1 MKGKSKKEAAA
12 KTHDDQHRADARPAS
27 AAPEPAVGAE
37 PVEPAAPDGPAEA
50 VAAPEAPSA
59 ADQAIAALTDR
70 LLRLQ
75 ADFDNFRKRTLREK
89 SELIRQ
95 ANENLVVEL
104 LPVLD
109 HMDLALEAATRHGA
123 DDALIQG
130 FRLVGEQFQT
140 VLSRFGVT
148 PLDATSGP
156 FDPNIHEA
164 IAHLPSP
171 DVRDHEIITQT
182 RRGYT
187 LGDRLLRPARVV
199 VSSGPPSAPASGG
212 GAENPAVSDS

>member
-12 KTHDDQHRADARPAS
+12 KTHDDHHRADARPAS
-27 AAPEPAVGAE
+27 ATPEPAVSAE
-37 PVEPAAPDGPAEA
+37 PVEPAAHDVPAEA
-50 VAAPEAPSA
+50 PAAPAPSA

-89 SELIRQ
+89 NELIRQ

-123 DDALIQG
+123 DDALILG

-164 IAHLPSP
+164 IAHLPSA